1 MKKSFNKKENLK
13 FWKCINYPTCRGLIN
28 IEVKNEAANKK
39 HKNCQITVTH

>member
-1 MKKSFNKKENLK
+1 MKKSFNKKENRK

-39 HKNCQITVTH
+39 T